1 MASRCSNERQPVVT
15 VTLNRDDHEGHEDHE
30 DQTHQQKKGMNLR
43 GLRELRDHRDAR
55 RDVILTTCAGAILI
69 ALGVAL
75 SAQPPPARA
84 RQRTPVERAADRI
97 RALEREAEALA
108 SQEGK
113 LLVELRKLE
122 IERQLKV
129 EEIARIERDRKDTER
144 QLADSTSRA
153 EALRRTADA
162 DRPDIESRLVQL
174 YKLGQAGYWRLLLD
188 VEDLRSVG
196 RAYRT
201 AAAMT
206 HLDRERI
213 ETHRRTLDAL
223 ATEKVNLQS
232 RSRQLA
238 TLGDQATRA
247 RVALDRAVQS
257 RTTLVASIDA
267 RRDLNAQMT
276 SELQAAQQR
285 LQASVTQL
293 EANGGPVNL
302 PLRAFQGA
310 LPWPLRGAVTSPFGR
325 QASSRFGTSIV
336 RNGIEMGVAEGQ
348 PVRAVHEGS
357 VAFADSFTG
366 YGNLVIIE
374 HGDRVFSLYGHLGP
388 VQVQR
393 GDRVEA
399 QSILGRS
406 GRNPS
411 GTPAFYF
418 ELRVDGKPVDPLQW
432 LQKGIP

>member
-1 MASRCSNERQPVVT
+1 MS
-15 VTLNRDDHEGHEDHE
+15 LRDLRD
-30 DQTHQQKKGMNLR
+30 LR
-43 GLRELRDHRDAR
+43 GYRDAR
-55 RDVILTTCAGAILI
+55 RDVFATVCAAATLI
-69 ALGVAL
+69 GLAVAL
-75 SAQPPPARA
+75 TAQTPAPARA
-84 RQRTPVERAADRI
+84 RQQTPSERATARI

-122 IERQLKV
+122 IERQLKI
-129 EEIARIERDRKDTER
+129 EEIARLERERNDTER

-153 EALRRTADA
+153 ETLRRTADA

-201 AAAMT
+201 ASAMT
-206 HLDRERI
+206 HLDRQRI
-213 ETHRRTLDAL
+213 ETHRRTLESL
-223 ATEKVNLQS
+223 AKEQVTLQS
-232 RSRQLA
+232 RSRELA
-238 TLGDQATRA
+238 TLEDQATRA
-247 RVALDRAVQS
+247 RVALDRAVQA

-267 RRDLNAQMT
+267 RRDLNAQMM
-276 SELQAAQQR
+276 SELHAAQQR

-293 EANGGPVNL
+293 EANGGPVTL

-310 LPWPLRGAVTSPFGR
+310 LPWPVRGAVISPFGR
-325 QASSRFGTSIV
+325 QTSSRFGTAIV
-336 RNGIEMGVAEGQ
+336 RNGIEIGAAEGQ
-348 PVRAVHEGS
+348 PVRAVHEGT
-357 VAFADSFTG
+357 VAFADAFTG
-366 YGNLVIIE
+366 YGNLVIVE
-374 HGDRVFSLYGHLGP
+374 HGDRMFSLYGHLGSF
-388 VQVQR
+388 QVQR

-399 QSILGRS
+399 QSLVGRS

-411 GTPAFYF
+411 GTPASYF